1 MWLCYGLLLNI
12 TKESTLQARPRV
24 LSFLLF
30 VFVRVLLDDD
40 SCYTKFLSALVSSR
54 TLLFASQNLAS
65 ISLSLVVRHHFRR
78 WG

>member
-1 MWLCYGLLLNI
+1 MWLCYCLLLNI

-24 LSFLLF
+24 LSFFLLF
-30 VFVRVLLDDD
+30 VFIRVLLDY

-65 ISLSLVVRHHFRR
+65 ISISLGRSTSF
-78 WG
+78 

>member
-1 MWLCYGLLLNI
+1 MWLWYGLLFNI

-24 LSFLLF
+24 LPFLLF

-65 ISLSLVVRHHFRR
+65 ISLSLGRSTSFS
-78 WG
+78 

>member
-65 ISLSLVVRHHFRR
+65 ISLSLGRLTSFS
-78 WG
+78 

>member
-24 LSFLLF
+24 LSFFFRF
-30 VFVRVLLDDD
+30 VFIRVLLDY

-65 ISLSLVVRHHFRR
+65 ISLSLGRSTSF
-78 WG
+78 

>member
-24 LSFLLF
+24 LPFLLF
-30 VFVRVLLDDD
+30 VFVRLLDDD

-65 ISLSLVVRHHFRR
+65 ISLSLGRSTSFS
-78 WG
+78 

>member
-1 MWLCYGLLLNI
+1 MWLCYCLLLNI
-12 TKESTLQARPRV
+12 KKESTLQARPRM

-65 ISLSLVVRHHFRR
+65 ISLSLGRSTSF
-78 WG
+78 

>member
-65 ISLSLVVRHHFRR
+65 ISLSLGRSTSFS
-78 WG
+78 

>member
-12 TKESTLQARPRV
+12 TKESTLQARPRM

-65 ISLSLVVRHHFRR
+65 ISLSLGRSTSF
-78 WG
+78 

>member
-1 MWLCYGLLLNI
+1 MCLCYCLLLNN

-24 LSFLLF
+24 LFFLLF
-30 VFVRVLLDDD
+30 VFIRVLLDH

-65 ISLSLVVRHHFRR
+65 ISISVGRSTSF
-78 WG
+78 

>member
-12 TKESTLQARPRV
+12 TKESTLQARPRM

-65 ISLSLVVRHHFRR
+65 ISISLGRSTSF
-78 WG
+78 

>member
-24 LSFLLF
+24 LSFFLLF
-30 VFVRVLLDDD
+30 VFIRVLLDH

-65 ISLSLVVRHHFRR
+65 ISISLGRSTSF
-78 WG
+78 

>member
-65 ISLSLVVRHHFRR
+65 ISLSLGRSTSF
-78 WG
+78 

>member
-24 LSFLLF
+24 LSFFLLF
-30 VFVRVLLDDD
+30 VFIRVLLDH

-65 ISLSLVVRHHFRR
+65 ISLSLGRSTSF
-78 WG
+78 

>member
-12 TKESTLQARPRV
+12 TKESTLQARPRM

-65 ISLSLVVRHHFRR
+65 ISLSLGRSTSFS
-78 WG
+78 

>member
-1 MWLCYGLLLNI
+1 MWLCYCLLLNI

-24 LSFLLF
+24 LSFFLLF
-30 VFVRVLLDDD
+30 VFIRVLLDH

-65 ISLSLVVRHHFRR
+65 ISISLGRSTSF
-78 WG
+78 

>member
-24 LSFLLF
+24 LPFLLF
-30 VFVRVLLDDD
+30 VFVRVLLDH

-65 ISLSLVVRHHFRR
+65 ISLSLGRSTSFS
-78 WG
+78 

>member
-24 LSFLLF
+24 LPFLLF

-54 TLLFASQNLAS
+54 TLLFAPQNLAS
-65 ISLSLVVRHHFRR
+65 ISLSLGRSTSFS
-78 WG
+78 

>member
-12 TKESTLQARPRV
+12 TKESTLQARPRM

-40 SCYTKFLSALVSSR
+40 SCYTKFLSALV
-54 TLLFASQNLAS
+54 
-65 ISLSLVVRHHFRR
+65 
-78 WG
+78 

>member
-12 TKESTLQARPRV
+12 TKESTLQARPRM

-30 VFVRVLLDDD
+30 VFVRVLLDDH

-54 TLLFASQNLAS
+54 NLLFASQNLAS
-65 ISLSLVVRHHFRR
+65 ISLSLGRSTSF
-78 WG
+78 

>member
-1 MWLCYGLLLNI
+1 MWLCYCLLLNI

-24 LSFLLF
+24 LFFLLF
-30 VFVRVLLDDD
+30 VFVRVLLDH

-65 ISLSLVVRHHFRR
+65 ISLSLGRSTSF
-78 WG
+78 